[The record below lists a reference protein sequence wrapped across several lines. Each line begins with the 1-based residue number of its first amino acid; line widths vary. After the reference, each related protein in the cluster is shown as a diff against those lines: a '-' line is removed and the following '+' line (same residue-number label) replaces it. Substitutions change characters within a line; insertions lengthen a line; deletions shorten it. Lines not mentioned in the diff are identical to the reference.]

1 MYNCY
6 LSQLPSVASKRGHE
20 TKKVPNVTCFAA
32 KHLTAVK
39 ENRRFKGKL
48 FICFWSARSA
58 HVSFLS
64 MTFRHVLS
72 LRNITLVS
80 RKYSERL
87 KIVAKNIRSTA
98 CPLYRVKTA
107 GKLSL
112 LYQESVRNSLT
123 ATVLNSRGH
132 FQSNPKRFCQGDLD
146 FVSNSER
153 IAPAIAWCPQG
164 ESWL

>member
-20 TKKVPNVTCFAA
+20 TKKVPDVTCFAA

-48 FICFWSARSA
+48 FICFLSARSA

-64 MTFRHVLS
+64 MTFRHDLS

-98 CPLYRVKTA
+98 CPLYR
-107 GKLSL
+107 
-112 LYQESVRNSLT
+112 ESKQLENCHFCTKKVSVYNSLI
-123 ATVLNSRGH
+123 ARVRNSRGH
-132 FQSNPKRFCQGDLD
+132 FQSNPNAFAGDLD

-164 ESWL
+164 ES